1 MKKVHKLV
9 KFTQNDCLKPYI
21 AKNTDLRKKVKIAF
35 KKDFFKLI
43 NNAVFGKAMKNL
55 RQDRDINILQKILK
69 QDLILQLMN
78 WNVIPLQ
85 GRYEKGK
92 IKK

>member
-9 KFTQNDCLKPYI
+9 KFNQNDCLKPYI

-55 RQDRDINILQKILK
+55 RQDRDINILQKMLK
-69 QDLILQLMN
+69 QDLN

-85 GRYEKGK
+85 GRYQKGK